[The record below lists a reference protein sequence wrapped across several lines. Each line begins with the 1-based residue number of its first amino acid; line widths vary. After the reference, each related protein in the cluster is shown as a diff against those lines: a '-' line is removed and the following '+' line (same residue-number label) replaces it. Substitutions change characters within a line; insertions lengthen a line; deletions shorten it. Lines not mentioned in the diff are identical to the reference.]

1 LSTTI
6 QNNDD
11 DKLIKLVQSCTQDL
25 MGSFRDKTELLT
37 KCSDDLKL
45 LIREGYNAKVAKET
59 AEKFFGKKKISFI
72 AIDGTESQDQ
82 RLDMLIFYAGAFGY
96 IGQLEF
102 VKEHCSCEEILE
114 PHNVSNVSAAI
125 PVHEEDASNIVGDL
139 TEGGIEVD
147 PERLPSS
154 LMQFAEYYMAVRAAY
169 ENPDLKLV
177 LLDRT
182 LAGDVGHLI
191 WRVEELLHEKR
202 SVLEGIETEFGT
214 VSSFDLELARM
225 LHPNDQLH
233 IPAPRSHLIKY
244 AAVNELLMSSAE
256 DGDGVVPIGYK
267 ELLDKI
273 GAKEKR
279 LGKLVNDLSWF
290 NESYSFLKE
299 GGDDSEGDSNILAI
313 KPNMVR
319 YWQRVFSAT
328 MKVAKHIFET
338 PDGKHPLIYEDEMTH
353 NNNKNRKWITSADLE
368 YMTLV
373 MIYSLLRLA
382 WEKNVLVI
390 GLIKD
395 SAAAELTKTIIP
407 ILQNAHKIGELG
419 TDVGG
424 GIIQLPK
431 FNSDKQLLQTS
442 SVVNGQFVKT
452 PWRTFEFDACFRT
465 MAPVSEGINNNKS
478 SLKRNEARV
487 RGAFKN
493 VISAER
499 MFVKSYLQ
507 LWQSENDPTVR
518 SHVFSY
524 DRPCYPGLDIPGE
537 LLLYHSDSNIDE
549 EIQPMIHFDKDSNIS
564 HLVMDIL
571 CSMSLE
577 VIPECLGHNYPLFLA
592 DKKAK
597 YVLNQMKTAYLSTVA
612 FEMADSEFDQQ
623 VLYEARFRDFRSQME
638 NARRSKS

>member
-1 LSTTI
+1 
-6 QNNDD
+6 
-11 DKLIKLVQSCTQDL
+11 
-25 MGSFRDKTELLT
+25 MGSFREKTGLLT
-37 KCSDDLKL
+37 ECSDDIKL
-45 LIREGYNAKVAKET
+45 LIREGYDVKIAKET
-59 AEKFFGKKKISFI
+59 AQIFFGTSKVSFI
-72 AIDGTESQDQ
+72 AIDGASSQDQ
-82 RLDMLIFYAGAFGY
+82 QLDMLVFYAGAFGY

-102 VKEHCSCEEILE
+102 VKEHCSCGEILE
-114 PHNVSNVSAAI
+114 PHSVSNVSAAI
-125 PVHEEDASNIVGDL
+125 PIHEEDVSNIVGEA
-139 TEGGIEVD
+139 TEGGIEVE
-147 PERLPSS
+147 PERLPSA
-154 LMQFAEYYMAVRAAY
+154 LMQLAEYYMAVRSAY
-169 ENPDLKLV
+169 ENPDLKLI

-182 LAGDVGHLI
+182 LAGDMGHLI
-191 WRVEELLHEKR
+191 WSVNELIQEKR
-202 SVLEGIETEFGT
+202 CILEGMETKYGI
-214 VSSFDLELARM
+214 VSSVDLELARM
-225 LHPNDQLH
+225 LHPNEQLK

-244 AAVNELLMSSAE
+244 AAINMLSMSASH
-256 DGDGVVPIGYK
+256 DGSTSIGYR

-273 GAKEKR
+273 GAKHSR

-290 NESYSFLKE
+290 NGSYPFLR
-299 GGDDSEGDSNILAI
+299 GSSGTDNTITI
-313 KPNMVR
+313 KQGLTG
-319 YWQRVFSAT
+319 YWERVFSAT
-328 MKVAKHIFET
+328 MNVARHIFET
-338 PDGKHPLIYEDEMTH
+338 PDGGHPLVYEDVMYD
-353 NNNKNRKWITSADLE
+353 NGGVSGKDKRWVTSKDLE

-407 ILQNAHKIGELG
+407 ILQDAHKIHTLG
-419 TDVGG
+419 NDTGA
-424 GIIQLPK
+424 GIRRLPT

-442 SVVNGQFVKT
+442 SVVNGESIRT
-452 PWRTFEFDACFRT
+452 PWRTVEFDACFRT
-465 MAPVSEGINNNKS
+465 IAPVIDGVGINDDNNTKS
-478 SLKRNEARV
+478 YLKANSTRV

-493 VISAER
+493 VISAEK
-499 MFVKSYLQ
+499 MFVKCYLQ
-507 LWQSENDPTVR
+507 LWHSQNDPTVR

-524 DRPCYPGLDIPGE
+524 DRPCYPGLDVPGE
-537 LLLYHSDSNIDE
+537 LLLYHQDGNTEE

-597 YVLNQMKTAYLSTVA
+597 YVVSQMKTAYLSTVA

-638 NARRSKS
+638 TARRATT